1 MGQVVAERMGPYLD
15 GTKEPKIDA
24 YFFVA
29 FSRGVFMGARTED
42 ESRTDELI
50 PIVNRTIR
58 GFPDSIAFARRASL
72 FGGFG
77 SGNTI
82 DVDVQSRNIEAL
94 MEAAL
99 GGFIGISQALPGARV
114 RPFPGLELAEPADV
128 VVGMYLL
135 GYARNAEQLRGFCK
149 AGHDALRPGGRF
161 VGVNDDVRNPGSGDW
176 KQYGLERTGPTSPAE
191 GDGVRYR
198 ITNSDGGR
206 FDLQNFYLSP
216 QTYQAAFREAGF
228 SDFSWVDV
236 SLQPSERGNPFWDE
250 FMRRSPIV
258 GFVATR

>member
-1 MGQVVAERMGPYLD
+1 MMSRFGQAEGETVSEIEDYEKIADAYEESMGLPFRDAVEQYTLMGILGDVTGVKAVDMACGDGFYARLLKRAGASDVLGIDVSAEMIRRAEEAER
-15 GTKEPKIDA
+15 
-24 YFFVA
+24 
-29 FSRGVFMGARTED
+29 
-42 ESRTDELI
+42 
-50 PIVNRTIR
+50 
-58 GFPDSIAFARRASL
+58 
-72 FGGFG
+72 
-77 SGNTI
+77 
-82 DVDVQSRNIEAL
+82 RNP
-94 MEAAL
+94 L
-99 GGFIGISQALPGARV
+99 GCTYRQAEV
-114 RPFPGLELAEPADV
+114 VGLELAEPADV